1 MLFTITQTFQKIY
14 VNRKVENKSMRKV
27 ISGKYQKKIS
37 VAKLILGKVDFMAKK
52 KKNVGI
58 KRIII

>member
-52 KKNVGI
+52 KK
-58 KRIII
+58 KLA